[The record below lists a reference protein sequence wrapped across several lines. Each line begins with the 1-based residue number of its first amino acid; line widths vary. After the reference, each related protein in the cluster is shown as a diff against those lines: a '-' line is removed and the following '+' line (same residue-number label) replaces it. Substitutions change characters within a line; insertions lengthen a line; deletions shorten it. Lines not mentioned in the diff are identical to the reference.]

1 MLQNK
6 QKILYLKSN
15 CVNKFYTS
23 VASVG
28 NNILYRGVEDGR
40 RVKFKIDYSPTL
52 FLPSKKESP
61 WKTLKG
67 ENLEPIKLGGIRD
80 ARDFIKRYDE
90 VENFKIYGMN
100 RFEYAFITEQHG
112 GMVDWEMDQI
122 SIGVVDIEVGSE
134 NGFPDPYIASQPITA
149 ICIKYFDG
157 TCVVFGCGDYE
168 VKGTETYIKCL
179 DEYWLCK
186 NFLNYWQSNCPDII
200 TGWNIKFFDM
210 PYIVN
215 RFRKILSEEE
225 TKKLS
230 PWNII
235 TERKANVNNRELIA
249 YDFLGVCALDYI
261 ELYKWYAPGG
271 KSQES
276 YRLDNIAQ
284 VELGE
289 GKIAY
294 DEYDSLHALYRQNY
308 QKFIEYNIKD
318 VDLIL
323 KLDDKLKLLE
333 LAITLAYDTKTNYDD
348 VFAQTR
354 MWDSLTYSYLLNKKI
369 VVPPR
374 VVKDKTS
381 AFEGAYVKE
390 PQVGLH
396 NWIASFDLNSLY
408 PHLMVQ
414 YNISP
419 ETLIEPSNYTDEMR
433 NIIMDGVSVDKM
445 LSKQVDTSNLFGVTL
460 TPNGQFFRTDKQG
473 FLPKMMEEMYVDRS
487 KFKKLMLKAKQDY
500 ENELEQSKKY
510 EIEKRIARYNNLQLA
525 KKVSLNS
532 AYGALG
538 SQYFRFYDLRMALG
552 VTTAGQLSIRWIEN
566 KLNEYMNGLLKTTGI
581 DYVIA
586 SDTDSIYLKLGP
598 LVDKITQK
606 DTKVEKVISI
616 MDKICE
622 DKLQPFIDS
631 SYKELAEYVHAYK
644 QKMEMKR
651 EGLSDKGIW
660 TAKKRY
666 ILNIYNNE
674 GIQYNEPQIK
684 VMGLEMIKS
693 STPSAVREKMR
704 QSIGIMMNG
713 SEEDIHKFIEDFK
726 SEFRTLAVE
735 DISFPRGL
743 NGLKTY
749 ADSVMMYKKGTPIHV
764 KGAIIYNHFLKQKGL
779 DKKYPF
785 IQEGEKLK
793 FTYLKQPNPFK
804 DSVISFPQRLPKEF
818 DMQMY
823 IDYDTQFE
831 KAFIEPIKVIL
842 DCMGWSTE
850 KKNSLE
856 SFF

>member
-1 MLQNK
+1 MRL
-6 QKILYLKSN
+6 N
-15 CVNKFYTS
+15 CVSKFYTS

-168 VKGTETYIKCL
+168 VKGTEKYIKCE
-179 DEYWLCK
+179 DEYRLCK

-200 TGWNIKFFDM
+200 TGWNIKFFDV

-215 RFRKILSEEE
+215 RFRKILNEEE
-225 TKKLS
+225 TRKLS

-396 NWIASFDLNSLY
+396 NWVASFDLNSLY
-408 PHLMVQ
+408 PHLMMQ

-445 LSKQVDTSNLFGVTL
+445 LSKQVDTSKLSGVTL

-473 FLPKMMEEMYVDRS
+473 FLPKMMEEMYIDRS

-500 ENELEQSKKY
+500 ENEADESKKY
-510 EIEKRIARYNNLQLA
+510 DIEKRIARYNNLQLA

-538 SQYFRFYDLRMALG
+538 SQYFRFYDLRQALA
-552 VTTAGQLSIRWIEN
+552 VTLAGQLSIRWIEN

-622 DKLQPFIDS
+622 DKLQPFIDT
-631 SYKELAEYVHAYK
+631 SYQELAEYVHAYK

-674 GIQYNEPQIK
+674 GVQYNEPQIK

-704 QSIGIMMNG
+704 ESIGIMMNG

-823 IDYDTQFE
+823 IDYETQFE

-850 KKNSLE
+850 KNNSLE